1 MEFRKV
7 LVVASVLGLAAF
19 AQGCGNAC
27 DDFADAATAKAE
39 ECGVTGA
46 SDGSSDGAEAE
57 CTDEAATLAEC
68 YTPCVDKLVCGDAG
82 AYELESATAYLEC
95 ITACSA

>member
-27 DDFADAATAKAE
+27 DDYADAYEAKASE
-39 ECGVTGA
+39 FDLPSVE
-46 SDGSSDGAEAE
+46 DGTDGAEAE
-57 CTDEAATLAEC
+57 CTDAAAALAEC
-68 YTPCVDKLVCGDAG
+68 YTPCLEAAPCGAFDGSDTDG
-82 AYELESATAYLEC
+82 ALAYVEC
-95 ITACSA
+95 IGKC

>member
-27 DDFADAATAKAE
+27 DDLADALTAKAD
-39 ECGVTGA
+39 ECGLT
-46 SDGSSDGAEAE
+46 SEDGTTEDGAEAE
-57 CTDEAATLAEC
+57 CTDAAATQAEC
-68 YTPCVDKLVCGDAG
+68 LTPCVENAACGAFDGSDLDA
-82 AYELESATAYLEC
+82 LATYADC
-95 ITACSA
+95 VAGCA

>member
-27 DDFADAATAKAE
+27 DDYADAAAAKLD
-39 ECGVTGA
+39 ECGVEGT
-46 SDGSSDGAEAE
+46 DGSTEDGAEVE
-57 CTDEAATLAEC
+57 CTDAAATQAEC
-68 YTPCVDKLVCGDAG
+68 LTPCVENVSCEALKGEDADG
-82 AYELESATAYLEC
+82 AAAYLDC
-95 ITACSA
+95 IAGCA

>member
-27 DDFADAATAKAE
+27 DDYADAAQAKAD
-39 ECGVTGA
+39 ECGLTTG
-46 SDGSSDGAEAE
+46 DGTEDGAEAE
-57 CTDEAATLAEC
+57 CTDAAATAAEC
-68 YTPCVDKLVCGDAG
+68 LTPCIENVSCEALKGEDADG
-82 AYELESATAYLEC
+82 AAAYLDC
-95 ITACSA
+95 VAGCA